1 MRACDSGFDVCSSE
15 LGRARRAFAFEVD
28 EGDLAAG
35 ARAAG
40 KAARQAAGRRL
51 HALLDQRVPGAAA
64 LAAPGPLGRDGAAV
78 LADVVRAGLGH
89 GQRSA
94 LWRRRAMPY
103 AHLPWIVILGL
114 DPSIQGNRSVT
125 CPWTLGSRPDR
136 SEEHT
141 SELQSLMR
149 ISYAVFCLKKKKTK
163 QRQ

>member
-89 GQRSA
+89 GTR
-94 LWRRRAMPY
+94 W
-103 AHLPWIVILGL
+103 
-114 DPSIQGNRSVT
+114 
-125 CPWTLGSRPDR
+125 SRR

-149 ISYAVFCLKKKKTK
+149 ISYAVICLKKKKNIHVKSTHIGI
-163 QRQ
+163 